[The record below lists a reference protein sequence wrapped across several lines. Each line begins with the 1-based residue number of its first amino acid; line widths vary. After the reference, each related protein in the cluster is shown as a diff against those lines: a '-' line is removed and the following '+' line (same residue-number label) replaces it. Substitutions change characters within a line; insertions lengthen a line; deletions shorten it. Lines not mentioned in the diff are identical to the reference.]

1 MVASWSAYVLL
12 LHVKRNACASMAMQ
26 KWLRFPCK
34 GESYGQVSYV
44 GVVDIHH
51 HVLKSTTSD
60 GGRMGDV
67 RNRRSIWSISS
78 VWFIWLVLSA
88 QIDQKDQTDQI
99 DQTNRELPLGLALR
113 YG

>member
-1 MVASWSAYVLL
+1 
-12 LHVKRNACASMAMQ
+12 VKRNARASMAMQ

-34 GESYGQVSYV
+34 EESYGQVAYV
-44 GVVDIHH
+44 GVADIHH

-60 GGRMGDV
+60 GGRMGDAQ
-67 RNRRSIWSISS
+67 NRRSIWSISS

-99 DQTNRELPLGLALR
+99 DQTNRELPFSLTLGYSHKKMRLER
-113 YG
+113 V